1 MMTDAELDRDW
12 KPNGR
17 RPQSTV
23 ARSFSD
29 ELMNIFRIDNSL
41 TDLDQ
46 KVDQRRQN
54 VGKNNEE
61 LASIEARIREMEDR
75 LRQSQQSRSSLQP
88 SKTSTATTTTTPQK
102 KSDPQPPQSSHNKP
116 WSRPGTARPHGP
128 GSGHMPPTPGASED
142 GNGLEE

>member
-29 ELMNIFRIDNSL
+29 ELMDIFRIDNSL

-54 VGKNNEE
+54 VGKNNQE
-61 LASIEARIREMEDR
+61 LADIEARIREMEDR
-75 LRQSQQSRSSLQP
+75 LRRSQQQNRASLQSLP
-88 SKTSTATTTTTPQK
+88 VSTPQK
-102 KSDPQPPQSSHNKP
+102 RADAQPQAPAPRDPAVCHRHPAP
-116 WSRPGTARPHGP
+116 ARV
-128 GSGHMPPTPGASED
+128 SASIPF
-142 GNGLEE
+142 LSPS

>member
-29 ELMNIFRIDNSL
+29 ELMDIFRIDNSL

-54 VGKNNEE
+54 VGKNNQE
-61 LASIEARIREMEDR
+61 LADIEARIREMEDR
-75 LRQSQQSRSSLQP
+75 LRRSQQQNRASLQSLP
-88 SKTSTATTTTTPQK
+88 VSTPQK
-102 KSDPQPPQSSHNKP
+102 KADGQPQAPVSSKSS
-116 WSRPGTARPHGP
+116 WSRPGTTRPGAP
-128 GSGHMPPTPGASED
+128 GSGRLPPTPGASED

>member
-29 ELMNIFRIDNSL
+29 ELMDIFRIDNSL

-75 LRQSQQSRSSLQP
+75 LRQKSQQSRSSL
-88 SKTSTATTTTTPQK
+88 KTSTPSTTTPQK
-102 KSDPQPPQSSHNKP
+102 RSDAQPPQSSSHNKP
-116 WSRPGTARPHGP
+116 WSRPGTARPQ
-128 GSGHMPPTPGASED
+128 GHMPPTPGASED